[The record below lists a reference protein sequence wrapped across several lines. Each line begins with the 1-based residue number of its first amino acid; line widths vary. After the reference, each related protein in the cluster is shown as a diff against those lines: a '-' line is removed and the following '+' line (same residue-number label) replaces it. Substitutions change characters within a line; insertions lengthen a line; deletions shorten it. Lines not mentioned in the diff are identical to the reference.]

1 MHLFFFYLV
10 MFLTFSS
17 QLKNC
22 ESSALKLQEKYLD
35 KDKDNQIFPHAILNE
50 VFFYIKGSTKI
61 NCFR

>member
-1 MHLFFFYLV
+1 

-35 KDKDNQIFPHAILNE
+35 KDNQIFPHAILNKE
-50 VFFYIKGSTKI
+50 VFFLYQG
-61 NCFR
+61 F